1 MTTRRAQGGFTLVEL
16 LGVITIIVILV
27 GLSVPAFNGMLRSSR
42 ASLADGTLR
51 SALVQARDAAMRSV
65 DGGDAVCAFFFEP
78 GGRAFMLVCR
88 EVGSI
93 QGVDLDGIVERDVFV
108 PDPAYEVQELPPG
121 WFVNGLA
128 RANTIQ
134 GADDNQVGAWYA
146 TTRYAGDEVNWV
158 FPETGFFDPAKADEG
173 PKRQTFV
180 VRFEA
185 RTGELAIAN
194 DGEVLIYAPSLEIDR
209 SRSPFNVAGGAY
221 RPDRKSDHLRLV
233 RQLLH
238 APASQ
243 VSPEELERLAG
254 DTATD
259 TVLARPVRELALYEI
274 RDLARELRSER
285 VAAFT
290 GIDKRTGSLYSIGS
304 VDDPTPTIDPEL
316 VSEVNRLLPRVA
328 EIFSI
333 DRYTGTGRR
342 LAIAGGGS

>member
-1 MTTRRAQGGFTLVEL
+1 MSGHRTRTGFTLVEL

-51 SALVQARDAAMRSV
+51 SALVQARDAAMRSI
-65 DGGDAVCAFFFEP
+65 DGSDAACVFFFEP
-78 GGRAFMLVCR
+78 GGRAFMVVCR

-93 QGVDLDGIVERDVFV
+93 RGVDLDGLVERDVFV

-121 WFVNGLA
+121 WFVHGLA
-128 RANTIQ
+128 RANTIR
-134 GADDNQVGAWYA
+134 GADDRQVGAWYA

-158 FPETGFFDPAKADEG
+158 FPETGFFHPGEADEG
-173 PKRQTFV
+173 PKRQSFV
-180 VRFEA
+180 VRFEG
-185 RTGELAIAN
+185 RSGELAIA
-194 DGEVLIYAPSLEIDR
+194 DDREVLIYAPSLELDR

-238 APASQ
+238 APQ
-243 VSPEELERLAG
+243 VSPEDLERLVG
-254 DTATD
+254 DRATD

-274 RDLARELRSER
+274 RDLVRELRAER

-290 GIDKRTGSLYSIGS
+290 GIDKRTGCLYRMGE

-333 DRYTGTGRR
+333 DRYTGAGRR
-342 LAIAGGGS
+342 LAVAGGGS